1 MALIFAGEHG
11 VGIGKRVSEVLE
23 DFHRSAD
30 ALPQMYLRSELG
42 DGTIAVM
49 KTLKNALDPHGIMNP
64 GKVSD
69 SPVAQVAELTGR
81 HAAVPRLDYIDCP
94 YNLT

>member
-1 MALIFAGEHG
+1 MWASAKGWVHPSDAHHDG
-11 VGIGKRVSEVLE
+11 
-23 DFHRSAD
+23 AD
-30 ALPQMYLRSELG
+30 ALQQMYLRSELG

-69 SPVAQVAELTGR
+69 SPVAQVAELTWCLV
-81 HAAVPRLDYIDCP
+81 AVPRLDYIHRLAKYTDKVAF
-94 YNLT
+94 